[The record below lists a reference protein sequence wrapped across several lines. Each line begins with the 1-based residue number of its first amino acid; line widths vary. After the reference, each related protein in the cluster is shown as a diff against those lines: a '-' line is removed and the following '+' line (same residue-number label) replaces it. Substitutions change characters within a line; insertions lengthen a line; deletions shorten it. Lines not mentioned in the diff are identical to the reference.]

1 LSSSSSLQS
10 SSLLAK
16 NCEEDVEEKHESRT

>member
-1 LSSSSSLQS
+1 LQS

-16 NCEEDVEEKHESRT
+16 NCEEDTEEKHESRTS